1 MLMADASIVV
11 HGFQGVLYILAALAF
26 LTATIIAFFIAPRN
40 YWAVFVS
47 LGLFLWVLTGIF
59 HG

>member
-11 HGFQGVLYILAALAF
+11 HGFQGVLFILAALAF
-26 LTATIIAFFIAPRN
+26 LTAAIIAWFITPRN
-40 YWAVFVS
+40 HWAALVS
-47 LGLFLWVLTGIF
+47 LGLLFWVLTGIV